1 MQLHLVRQ
9 ITTLADQV
17 TRLGEELNRALDAT
31 KEMLRERDAR
41 QDAERAAAN
50 ELAAVVRMC
59 EDIVQMLSR

>member
-1 MQLHLVRQ
+1 MRQ
-9 ITTLADQV
+9 IATLADQV
-17 TRLGEELNRALDAT
+17 ARHGEELNRALDAT

-50 ELAAVVRMC
+50 ELAAAVRMC